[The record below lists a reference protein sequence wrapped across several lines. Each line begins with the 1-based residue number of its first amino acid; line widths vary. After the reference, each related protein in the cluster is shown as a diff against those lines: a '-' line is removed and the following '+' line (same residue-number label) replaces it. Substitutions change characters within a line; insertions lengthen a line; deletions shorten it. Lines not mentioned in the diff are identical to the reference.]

1 MEASMVVG
9 LVVEVFRIVVI
20 IVMSSVDM
28 TWVRNV
34 ISWAMGLFINMQI
47 TMVNVCLRHRMMK
60 HI

>member
-1 MEASMVVG
+1 MVVG